1 MTIITTSDFNAKFNA
16 DSDKWDS
23 GELGRDEAHVQI
35 APKSASTDDALG
47 LQMISIRLPKD
58 LIETFKL
65 IGAMHGV
72 GYQPLMRT
80 TLQRFADS
88 ELKMFGKDY
97 MTKIIAQSKVQQT
110 EAEPLRMAA

>member
-1 MTIITTSDFNAKFNA
+1 MTTITTSNFSAKFNA
-16 DSDKWDS
+16 ESDKWDR
-23 GELGRDEAHVQI
+23 GELGRDEAYVQV
-35 APKSASTDDALG
+35 APKSANTDDALG

-97 MTKIIAQSKVQQT
+97 MTKMIAQNQAQHAQ
-110 EAEPLRMAA
+110 AEPLRMAA

>member
-1 MTIITTSDFNAKFNA
+1 MNITTNQKEFMAETE
-16 DSDKWDS
+16 KWES
-23 GELGRDEAHVQI
+23 GELGRDEAYVQR
-35 APKSASTDDALG
+35 APQSLQTTDDALA

-65 IGAMHGV
+65 IGAVHGM

-97 MTKIIAQSKVQQT
+97 AGQLIAKNKTVQAAEELLRKV
-110 EAEPLRMAA
+110 A